1 MMRFSINWAKRLPIL
16 GWLPHYSVGKLQR
29 DFIAGLTVGLMVIPQ
44 GLAYASIAEL
54 PPQYGLYSSFM
65 GGFIYCFLGSSKD
78 ITQGP
83 TAIMSLM
90 VAMHS
95 ADFHSKQSSV
105 NYAIALSFFCGII
118 WLLMGLFSLGFIV
131 QIMPLPVISGFTSA
145 AAITIGVG
153 QIRHLLGLSNIP
165 REFFPCIIKIFT
177 KIGGTNV
184 WDLTLGLICIFLLEL
199 LRYVRPV
206 ELPAHYYDSPPTRV
220 QKVSRKFLWILCTA
234 RNAIIVFATALV
246 ALAYH
251 EKGLTPFTL
260 TGKVEEGLPD
270 FQFPSL
276 KTQDKNTTVTTLD
289 MISDIGSGFIV
300 IPIIGFVE
308 NIVIAQ
314 AFARKN
320 HYEVDATQEL
330 ISLGVGNIATS
341 FFSGYP
347 ITGSFSRTAVNDMSG
362 VATQMGGVFTGS
374 VVLLALSVFTPFFK
388 YIPKASLSSIIIMAV
403 LRMVDFRI
411 VKRMW
416 QTNKIDLVP
425 FFVTFFS
432 CFYELDIGILCG
444 VLIAMVVFLYRRLVP
459 KIEILGEINGRYHF
473 KLHGGVTY
481 VGIEY
486 LTSKVREKALVNNK
500 SVVIFLECSTMFEC
514 DFTVT
519 EGLVQLYHECG
530 DRDTKLI
537 FCDVRKDVKKMLLN
551 AGLPTELFK
560 SDLPED
566 LSGLLNTPM

>member
-1 MMRFSINWAKRLPIL
+1 MMRFSINWSKRLPIL
-16 GWLPHYSVGKLQR
+16 GWLPYYSVGKLQR

-65 GGFIYCFLGSSKD
+65 GGFTYCFLGSSKD

-131 QIMPLPVISGFTSA
+131 HIMPLPVISGFTSA

-153 QIRHLLGLSNIP
+153 QIKHLLGLSDIP

-177 KIGGTNV
+177 KIGGTNL

-199 LRYVRPV
+199 LRYMRPV
-206 ELPAHYYDSPPTRV
+206 DLPPHYYDSPPTRV
-220 QKVSRKFLWILCTA
+220 HKVSRNFLWTVCTA
-234 RNAIIVFATALV
+234 RNAITVFASALV

-276 KTQDKNTTVTTLD
+276 KTQDKNTTITTYD

-341 FFSGYP
+341 FISGYP
-347 ITGSFSRTAVNDMSG
+347 ITGSFSRTTVNAMSG
-362 VATQMGGVFTGS
+362 VATQMGG
-374 VVLLALSVFTPFFK
+374 
-388 YIPKASLSSIIIMAV
+388 M
-403 LRMVDFRI
+403 
-411 VKRMW
+411 
-416 QTNKIDLVP
+416 N
-425 FFVTFFS
+425 
-432 CFYELDIGILCG
+432 
-444 VLIAMVVFLYRRLVP
+444 
-459 KIEILGEINGRYHF
+459 
-473 KLHGGVTY
+473 
-481 VGIEY
+481 
-486 LTSKVREKALVNNK
+486 
-500 SVVIFLECSTMFEC
+500 
-514 DFTVT
+514 
-519 EGLVQLYHECG
+519 
-530 DRDTKLI
+530 
-537 FCDVRKDVKKMLLN
+537 
-551 AGLPTELFK
+551 
-560 SDLPED
+560 
-566 LSGLLNTPM
+566 